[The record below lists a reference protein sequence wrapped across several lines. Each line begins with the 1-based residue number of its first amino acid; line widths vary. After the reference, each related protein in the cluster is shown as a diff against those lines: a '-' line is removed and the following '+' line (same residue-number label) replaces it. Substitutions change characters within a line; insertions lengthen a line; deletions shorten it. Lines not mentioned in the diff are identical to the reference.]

1 VARQGRRGCFL
12 AAPTRGPTLRRCSPL
27 PGESRIGYP
36 EPVGGPSI
44 TETLERL
51 APGTPMRRALE
62 RIIQQGKGGL
72 VVLGEG
78 AEVTEA
84 SSGGFSLKSAP
95 FSPARLAELSK
106 MDGGIILDDSW
117 STILEAAVHFV
128 PEGSIPT
135 DETGARH
142 RTAERMAFQT
152 GKPVVAV
159 SEGRKVATL
168 FYSGQKI
175 ELASP
180 TEVAAHVNQEL
191 QSLDRL
197 RSRLDGAET
206 KLTRLEVVDLATY
219 RPAVTVLQRAELVER
234 LGRVVEAR
242 TLTLGEEGRIV
253 YLQLNDLLA
262 GVDFTKRAVL
272 RDYVKPLRSS
282 TVRQAMEDLSGLT
295 GTDLEDPSRVGKEL
309 DFPDLDDPA
318 EPRGYRILSQ
328 VGRLP
333 DSVRDDIIR
342 HFGSAS
348 RLLQASVE
356 DLLKVEGVG
365 ETRAGQLRAYF
376 DRLLDKADEWDPVL
390 D

>member
-1 VARQGRRGCFL
+1 
-12 AAPTRGPTLRRCSPL
+12 
-27 PGESRIGYP
+27 
-36 EPVGGPSI
+36 
-44 TETLERL
+44 
-51 APGTPMRRALE
+51 MRRALE

-72 VVLGEG
+72 VVLGDG
-78 AEVTEA
+78 ARVDEA
-84 SSGGFSLKSAP
+84 SSGGFSLKGAI

-106 MDGGIILDDSW
+106 MDGGIVLDDTW
-117 STILEAAVHFV
+117 SNILEAGVHFI
-128 PEGSIPT
+128 PDGSIPT

-142 RTAERMAFQT
+142 RTAERMAVQT

-168 FYSGQKI
+168 FYGGQKI

-197 RSRLDGAET
+197 RGRLDDAEI
-206 KLTRLEVVDLATY
+206 KLTRVEVAGLTTY
-219 RPAVTVLQRAELVER
+219 RSAVTVLQRAELVER
-234 LGRVVEAR
+234 LGRVVEGR
-242 TLTLGEEGRIV
+242 TLTLGDEGRIV
-253 YLQLNDLLA
+253 YLQLSDLLA

-272 RDYVKPLRSS
+272 RDYIKPLRNS
-282 TVRQAMEDLSGLT
+282 VIRQAMEDLSAMT
-295 GTDLEDPSRVGKEL
+295 PSDLEDPSRVGKEL
-309 DFPDLDDPA
+309 GFPDLDDPA
-318 EPRGYRILSQ
+318 DPRGYRLLSQ

-333 DSVRDDIIR
+333 DPVRDDIIQ

-348 RLLQASVE
+348 SLLEARVDE
-356 DLLKVEGVG
+356 LLSVEGVG

-376 DRLLDKADEWDPVL
+376 DRLRDSADEWEPVL

>member
-1 VARQGRRGCFL
+1 
-12 AAPTRGPTLRRCSPL
+12 
-27 PGESRIGYP
+27 
-36 EPVGGPSI
+36 
-44 TETLERL
+44 
-51 APGTPMRRALE
+51 MRRALE

-72 VVLGEG
+72 VVLGDG
-78 AEVTEA
+78 AQVKEA
-84 SSGGFSLKSAP
+84 SSGGFRLRGAI

-106 MDGGIILDDSW
+106 MDGGIVLDDSW
-117 STILEAAVHFV
+117 SNILEAGVHFI
-128 PEGSIPT
+128 PDGAIPT

-142 RTAERMAFQT
+142 RTAERMAVQT
-152 GKPVVAV
+152 GKPVIAV

-168 FYSGQKI
+168 FYGGQKI

-197 RSRLDGAET
+197 RGRLDEAET
-206 KLTRLEVVDLATY
+206 KLTRLEVAGLATY
-219 RPAVTVLQRAELVER
+219 RSAVTVLQRAELVER

-242 TLTLGEEGRIV
+242 TLTLGDEGRIV
-253 YLQLNDLLA
+253 YLQLSDLLA
-262 GVDFTKRAVL
+262 GVDFTKKALL

-282 TVRQAMEDLSGLT
+282 TIREAMEELSAMAAS
-295 GTDLEDPSRVGKEL
+295 DLEDPSRVGKEL
-309 DFPDLDDPA
+309 GFPDLDDPA
-318 EPRGYRILSQ
+318 DPRGYRLLSQ

-348 RLLQASVE
+348 NLLDARVDE
-356 DLLKVEGVG
+356 LLGVEGVG

-376 DRLLDKADEWDPVL
+376 DRLRNNADEWEPVL

>member
-1 VARQGRRGCFL
+1 
-12 AAPTRGPTLRRCSPL
+12 
-27 PGESRIGYP
+27 
-36 EPVGGPSI
+36 
-44 TETLERL
+44 
-51 APGTPMRRALE
+51 MRRALE

-72 VVLGEG
+72 VVLGDG
-78 AEVTEA
+78 ALVNEA
-84 SSGGFSLKSAP
+84 SSGGFLLKGAI

-106 MDGGIILDDSW
+106 MDGGIVLDETW
-117 STILEAAVHFV
+117 SNILEAGVHFI
-128 PEGSIPT
+128 PDGSIPT

-142 RTAERMAFQT
+142 RTAERMAVQT

-168 FYSGQKI
+168 FYGGQKI

-197 RSRLDGAET
+197 RGRLDDAEI
-206 KLTRLEVVDLATY
+206 KLTRVEVAALATY
-219 RPAVTVLQRAELVER
+219 RSAVTVLQRAELVER

-242 TLTLGEEGRIV
+242 TLTLGDEGRIV
-253 YLQLNDLLA
+253 YLQLSDLLS

-272 RDYVKPLRSS
+272 RDYIKPLRNSAI
-282 TVRQAMEDLSGLT
+282 RQAMEDLSAMT
-295 GTDLEDPSRVGKEL
+295 ASDLEDPSRVGKEL
-309 DFPDLDDPA
+309 GFPDIDDPA
-318 EPRGYRILSQ
+318 DPRGYRLLSQ

-333 DSVRDDIIR
+333 DPVRDDIIR

-348 RLLQASVE
+348 SLLEARVDE
-356 DLLKVEGVG
+356 LLSVEGVG

-376 DRLLDKADEWDPVL
+376 DRLRDSADEWEPVL

>member
-1 VARQGRRGCFL
+1 
-12 AAPTRGPTLRRCSPL
+12 
-27 PGESRIGYP
+27 
-36 EPVGGPSI
+36 
-44 TETLERL
+44 
-51 APGTPMRRALE
+51 MRRALE

-72 VVLGEG
+72 VVLGDG
-78 AEVTEA
+78 AQVDEA
-84 SSGGFSLKSAP
+84 SSGGFSLKAAI

-106 MDGGIILDDSW
+106 MDGGIVLDDSW
-117 STILEAAVHFV
+117 SNILEAGVHFI
-128 PEGSIPT
+128 PDGSIPT

-142 RTAERMAFQT
+142 RTAERMAAQT

-168 FYSGQKI
+168 FYGGQKI

-197 RSRLDGAET
+197 RGRLDDAER
-206 KLTRLEVVDLATY
+206 KLTRLEVVGLATY
-219 RPAVTVLQRAELVER
+219 RSAVTVLQRAELVER

-242 TLTLGEEGRIV
+242 TLTLGDEGRIV
-253 YLQLNDLLA
+253 YLQLSDLLA

-272 RDYVKPLRSS
+272 RDHIKPLRNS
-282 TVRQAMEDLSGLT
+282 TIRQAMEDLSAMT
-295 GTDLEDPSRVGKEL
+295 ASDLEDPSRVGKEL
-309 DFPDLDDPA
+309 GFPDLDDPA
-318 EPRGYRILSQ
+318 DPRGYRLLSQ

-348 RLLQASVE
+348 SLLDARVDDFLS
-356 DLLKVEGVG
+356 VEGVG

-376 DRLLDKADEWDPVL
+376 DRLRDSADEWEPVL

>member
-1 VARQGRRGCFL
+1 
-12 AAPTRGPTLRRCSPL
+12 
-27 PGESRIGYP
+27 
-36 EPVGGPSI
+36 
-44 TETLERL
+44 
-51 APGTPMRRALE
+51 MRRALE

-72 VVLGEG
+72 VVLGDG
-78 AEVTEA
+78 AQVDEA
-84 SSGGFSLKSAP
+84 SSGGFSLKGAI

-106 MDGGIILDDSW
+106 MDGGIVLDDSW
-117 STILEAAVHFV
+117 SNILEAGVHFI
-128 PEGSIPT
+128 PDGSIPT

-142 RTAERMAFQT
+142 RTAERMAAQT
-152 GKPVVAV
+152 SKPVVAV

-168 FYSGQKI
+168 FYAGQKI

-197 RSRLDGAET
+197 RGRLDDAEI
-206 KLTRLEVVDLATY
+206 KLTRLEVAGLATF
-219 RPAVTVLQRAELVER
+219 RSAVTVLQRGELVER

-242 TLTLGEEGRIV
+242 TLTLGDEGRIV
-253 YLQLNDLLA
+253 YLQLSDLLA

-272 RDYVKPLRSS
+272 RDYIKPLRNSAI
-282 TVRQAMEDLSGLT
+282 RQAMEDLSAMT
-295 GTDLEDPSRVGKEL
+295 PADLEDPSRVGKEMG
-309 DFPDLDDPA
+309 FPDLDDPA
-318 EPRGYRILSQ
+318 DPRGYRLLSQ

-342 HFGSAS
+342 HFGSATT
-348 RLLQASVE
+348 LLDARVD
-356 DLLKVEGVG
+356 DLLGVEGVG

-376 DRLLDKADEWDPVL
+376 DRLRDTADQWEPVL